1 MLPKRLW
8 LWIALALLLLVV
20 VAVVLQAFYQLLW
33 QLSYW
38 LPGWLIGPLLLL
50 VIAAIG
56 LALAQLGLPWLQ
68 AMRQGKGGGVGR
80 RGEAPVNLERP
91 ASRREAAERNL
102 EAIDR
107 TLERVRD
114 AVEREALQQERVRM
128 QTELERG
135 DLRIVVFGGGS
146 VGKTSLIRALLQ
158 ELVGSVGAPMGST
171 TSSSSNRYRL
181 RLRGLERAV
190 ILEDTPGILESGEEG
205 LRREELARRQAAR
218 ADLLLLVV
226 DGDLRASELAVF
238 DTLASLGKRLLLVL
252 NKCDLRGER
261 EEERLL
267 ELLRQRCGKRISAED
282 VIPASAAPQ
291 SVPMPGGRP
300 LQPEPE
306 VEPLLRRIAAVL
318 HADGEELIA
327 DNLLLQ
333 CRQLGEAS
341 RQLLDQQ
348 RRRDAEGLVDRYM
361 WIGAGVLAVTPL
373 PGLDLLGTAA
383 VQAQMVMEI
392 GRLYGVN
399 LSRGN
404 AQDLALTVGRSLAG
418 LGLVKG
424 GVALLGSALTL
435 NLPALLVSR
444 AVQAVSAAWL
454 TRLAGRSFIVYFQ
467 QGQDWGDGGLPEV
480 LQREYDLNRREGV
493 LKRFLEA
500 AYRQVVEPLKQQ
512 ALRLPPRPEAPSEP
526 FRPRPAETPEPQFR
540 NEKAQGRQEPLRRRP
555 PEAGEAGDQS
565 DRAG

>member
-1 MLPKRLW
+1 MLPRRLW
-8 LWIALALLLLVV
+8 IWIALALLLLVA
-20 VAVVLQAFYQLLW
+20 VAVVLQALNQLLW

-38 LPGWLIGPLLLL
+38 LPGWLIGPLMML
-50 VIAAIG
+50 VLAAIG
-56 LALAQLGLPWLQ
+56 LAVAQVGLPWLQ
-68 AMRQGKGGGVGR
+68 ALRQGKRASPGR
-80 RGEAPVNLERP
+80 RGEAPLNLERP

-102 EAIDR
+102 EAIDQ

-114 AVEREALQQERVRM
+114 AVEREALQQERARM
-128 QTELERG
+128 KAELERG
-135 DLRIVVFGGGS
+135 DLRLVVFGGGS

-171 TSSSSNRYRL
+171 TSSSSDRYRL
-181 RLRGLERAV
+181 RLRALERAV

-267 ELLRQRCGKRISAED
+267 ELLRRRCGKRISAED

-399 LSRGN
+399 LSRSH

-424 GVALLGSALTL
+424 GVALLGSALSL

-493 LKRFLEA
+493 LRRFLET
-500 AYRQVVEPLKQQ
+500 AYRRVVDPIKQQ
-512 ALRLPPRPEAPSEP
+512 ALRLPPRPEGQSEP
-526 FRPRPAETPEPQFR
+526 FRPRHEDSRRQPIRESNPQSRPESP
-540 NEKAQGRQEPLRRRP
+540 RRRP
-555 PEAGEAGDQS
+555 PEAGEATDRS
-565 DRAG
+565 DPAR

>member
-20 VAVVLQAFYQLLW
+20 VAVVLQAFNQLLW

-38 LPGWLIGPLLLL
+38 LPGWLIGPLVLL
-50 VIAAIG
+50 VLAAIG
-56 LALAQLGLPWLQ
+56 LALAQVGLPWLQ
-68 AMRQGKGGGVGR
+68 VLRQGKGAAPGR
-80 RGEAPVNLERP
+80 RGEAPLNLERP

-102 EAIDR
+102 DAIDR

-114 AVEREALQQERVRM
+114 AVEREALQQERIRM

-171 TSSSSNRYRL
+171 TSSSSDRYRM

-190 ILEDTPGILESGEEG
+190 ILEDTPGILESGAEG

-267 ELLRQRCGKRISAED
+267 DLLRQRCGKRISAED
-282 VIPASAAPQ
+282 VIPASASPQ

-383 VQAQMVMEI
+383 VQAQMVIEI

-399 LSRGN
+399 LSRSH

-424 GVALLGSALTL
+424 GVALLGSALSL

-512 ALRLPPRPEAPSEP
+512 ALRLPPRPENPSKP
-526 FRPRPAETPEPQFR
+526 FRPGATQTPEPPIR
-540 NEKAQGRQEPLRRRP
+540 EAKAEGRPELLRRRP
-555 PEAGEAGDQS
+555 PEAGEARDRS
-565 DRAG
+565 DRAR

>member
-20 VAVVLQAFYQLLW
+20 AAVVVQAINQLLW

-38 LPGWLIGPLLLL
+38 LPGWLIGPLVLLIL
-50 VIAAIG
+50 AAIG
-56 LALAQLGLPWLQ
+56 LALVQVGLPWLQ
-68 AMRQGKGGGVGR
+68 ALRQGKGSGPDR
-80 RGEAPVNLERP
+80 RGKTPLNVERP

-102 EAIDR
+102 DAIDR

-114 AVEREALQQERVRM
+114 AVEREALQQERIRM
-128 QTELERG
+128 QAELERG

-171 TSSSSNRYRL
+171 TGSSSDRYRL

-190 ILEDTPGILESGEEG
+190 ILEDTPGILESGTEG

-267 ELLRQRCGKRISAED
+267 ELLRQRCGKRISVED

-361 WIGAGVLAVTPL
+361 WVGAGVLAVTPL

-383 VQAQMVMEI
+383 VQAQMVIEI

-399 LSRGN
+399 LRRSH

-424 GVALLGSALTL
+424 GVALVGSALSL
-435 NLPALLVSR
+435 NLPALLLSR
-444 AVQAVSAAWL
+444 AVQAVSGAWL

-512 ALRLPPRPEAPSEP
+512 ALRLPPRPDD
-526 FRPRPAETPEPQFR
+526 PAEPSDPRAAKPRKRPIREANAEELP
-540 NEKAQGRQEPLRRRP
+540 EPLRRRP
-555 PEAGEAGDQS
+555 PEAGEAGDRS
-565 DRAG
+565 DRAR

>member
-20 VAVVLQAFYQLLW
+20 VAVVLQAFNQLLW

-38 LPGWLIGPLLLL
+38 LPGWLIGPLVLL
-50 VIAAIG
+50 VLAAIG
-56 LALAQLGLPWLQ
+56 LALAQVGLPWLQ
-68 AMRQGKGGGVGR
+68 ALRQGKGTGPGR
-80 RGEAPVNLERP
+80 RGEAPLNLERP

-102 EAIDR
+102 DAIDR

-114 AVEREALQQERVRM
+114 AVEREALQQERIRM

-171 TSSSSNRYRL
+171 TSSSSDRYRL

-190 ILEDTPGILESGEEG
+190 ILEDTPGILESGAEG

-261 EEERLL
+261 EEKRLL

-300 LQPEPE
+300 LQPETE

-383 VQAQMVMEI
+383 VQAQMVIEI

-399 LSRGN
+399 LSRSH

-424 GVALLGSALTL
+424 GVALLGSALSL

-493 LKRFLEA
+493 LRRFLEA
-500 AYRQVVEPLKQQ
+500 AYHQVVEPLKQQ
-512 ALRLPPRPEAPSEP
+512 ALRLPPQPDERSEP
-526 FRPRPAETPEPQFR
+526 LHPQAAEPRERPIR
-540 NEKAQGRQEPLRRRP
+540 KANSQEWPKPLRRRP
-555 PEAGEAGDQS
+555 PEAGEAGDRS
-565 DRAG
+565 DRAR

>member
-20 VAVVLQAFYQLLW
+20 VAVVLQAFNQLLW

-38 LPGWLIGPLLLL
+38 LPGWLIGPLVLL
-50 VIAAIG
+50 VLAAIG
-56 LALAQLGLPWLQ
+56 LALAQVGLPWLQ
-68 AMRQGKGGGVGR
+68 ALRQGKGTGPGR
-80 RGEAPVNLERP
+80 RGEAPLNLERP

-102 EAIDR
+102 DAIDR

-114 AVEREALQQERVRM
+114 AVEREALQQERIRM

-171 TSSSSNRYRL
+171 TSSSSDRYRL

-190 ILEDTPGILESGEEG
+190 ILEDTPGILESGAEG

-261 EEERLL
+261 EEKRLL

-300 LQPEPE
+300 LQPETE

-361 WIGAGVLAVTPL
+361 WIGAGVLVVTPL

-383 VQAQMVMEI
+383 VQAQMVIEI

-399 LSRGN
+399 LSRSH

-424 GVALLGSALTL
+424 GVALLGSALSL

-493 LKRFLEA
+493 LRRFLEA

-512 ALRLPPRPEAPSEP
+512 ALRLPPQPDERSEP
-526 FRPRPAETPEPQFR
+526 LHPQAAEPRERPIR
-540 NEKAQGRQEPLRRRP
+540 KANSQEWPKPLRRRP
-555 PEAGEAGDQS
+555 PEAGEAGDRS
-565 DRAG
+565 DRAR

>member
-20 VAVVLQAFYQLLW
+20 AAVVLQAINQLLW

-38 LPGWLIGPLLLL
+38 LPGWLIGPLVLLIL
-50 VIAAIG
+50 AAIG
-56 LALAQLGLPWLQ
+56 LALVQVGLPWLQ
-68 AMRQGKGGGVGR
+68 ALRQGKGSGPDR
-80 RGEAPVNLERP
+80 RGKTPLNVERP

-102 EAIDR
+102 DAIDR

-114 AVEREALQQERVRM
+114 AVEREALQQERIRM
-128 QTELERG
+128 QAELERG

-171 TSSSSNRYRL
+171 TGSSSDRYRL

-190 ILEDTPGILESGEEG
+190 ILEDTPGILESGTEG

-267 ELLRQRCGKRISAED
+267 ELLRQRCGKRISVED

-361 WIGAGVLAVTPL
+361 WVGAGVLAVTPL

-383 VQAQMVMEI
+383 VQAQMVIEI

-399 LSRGN
+399 LRRSH

-424 GVALLGSALTL
+424 GVALVGSALSL
-435 NLPALLVSR
+435 NLPALLLSR
-444 AVQAVSAAWL
+444 AVQAVSGAWL

-512 ALRLPPRPEAPSEP
+512 ALRLPPRPDD
-526 FRPRPAETPEPQFR
+526 PAEPSDPRAAKPRKRPIREANAEELP
-540 NEKAQGRQEPLRRRP
+540 EPLRRRP
-555 PEAGEAGDQS
+555 PEAGEAGDRS
-565 DRAG
+565 DRAR

>member
-1 MLPKRLW
+1 
-8 LWIALALLLLVV
+8 
-20 VAVVLQAFYQLLW
+20 
-33 QLSYW
+33 
-38 LPGWLIGPLLLL
+38 
-50 VIAAIG
+50 
-56 LALAQLGLPWLQ
+56 
-68 AMRQGKGGGVGR
+68 
-80 RGEAPVNLERP
+80 
-91 ASRREAAERNL
+91 
-102 EAIDR
+102 
-107 TLERVRD
+107 
-114 AVEREALQQERVRM
+114 
-128 QTELERG
+128 
-135 DLRIVVFGGGS
+135 
-146 VGKTSLIRALLQ
+146 
-158 ELVGSVGAPMGST
+158 
-171 TSSSSNRYRL
+171 
-181 RLRGLERAV
+181 
-190 ILEDTPGILESGEEG
+190 
-205 LRREELARRQAAR
+205 
-218 ADLLLLVV
+218 
-226 DGDLRASELAVF
+226 
-238 DTLASLGKRLLLVL
+238 
-252 NKCDLRGER
+252 
-261 EEERLL
+261 
-267 ELLRQRCGKRISAED
+267 
-282 VIPASAAPQ
+282 
-291 SVPMPGGRP
+291 
-300 LQPEPE
+300 

-383 VQAQMVMEI
+383 VQAQMVIEI

-399 LSRGN
+399 LSRSH

-424 GVALLGSALTL
+424 GVALLGSALSL

-493 LKRFLEA
+493 LRRFLEA

-512 ALRLPPRPEAPSEP
+512 ALRLPPQPDERSEP
-526 FRPRPAETPEPQFR
+526 LHPQAAEPRERPIR
-540 NEKAQGRQEPLRRRP
+540 KANSQEWPKPLRRRP
-555 PEAGEAGDQS
+555 PEAGEAGDRS
-565 DRAG
+565 DRAR

>member
-8 LWIALALLLLVV
+8 LWIALALLLLVA
-20 VAVVLQAFYQLLW
+20 VAVVLQAFNQLLW

-38 LPGWLIGPLLLL
+38 LPGWLIGPLVLL
-50 VIAAIG
+50 VLAAIA
-56 LALAQLGLPWLQ
+56 LALAQVGLPWFQ
-68 AMRQGKGGGVGR
+68 ALRQGKGAAPGR
-80 RGEAPVNLERP
+80 RGEAPINLERP

-102 EAIDR
+102 NAIDR

-114 AVEREALQQERVRM
+114 AVEREALQQERARM
-128 QTELERG
+128 QAELERG

-171 TSSSSNRYRL
+171 TSSSSDRYRL

-190 ILEDTPGILESGEEG
+190 ILEDTPGILESGAEG

-261 EEERLL
+261 EEDRLL

-399 LSRGN
+399 LTKSN

-424 GVALLGSALTL
+424 GVALLGSALSL

-512 ALRLPPRPEAPSEP
+512 ALRLPPRPENPSKP
-526 FRPRPAETPEPQFR
+526 FRPGAAQTPEPPIR
-540 NEKAQGRQEPLRRRP
+540 EAKAEGGTKPLRRRP

-565 DRAG
+565 DRAR